1 VPASI
6 AAAKA
11 GKHVYCEKPLSN
23 TIAEGRALVK
33 AIHEAGVVFQHGTQL
48 RSLAATR
55 KACELVRN
63 GYIGKVKKVVIGSP
77 PGHAIGDVA
86 PAPVPET
93 LDWDM
98 WLGPVEPIDYRPTI
112 IGGIP
117 GRGLRGWYF
126 VKRFSLAG
134 WVAGYGVHDID
145 LAHWGL
151 GLENTGPVRIEGR
164 GTFPQAGLFNTVL
177 DYELT
182 FTYADGRQIV
192 MTDTGKNRHGVKF
205 MHENGKDWV
214 YCRSGIDA
222 SDKNLLQTKLKES
235 DTRLYASNQHEK
247 NFTDCIRKG
256 TTETIT
262 PIDVAHRST
271 SVCLLGGICLDL
283 GRPLE
288 WNPDTQ
294 RFNDDE
300 ANARLD
306 YPHRDPWRV

>member
-1 VPASI
+1 
-6 AAAKA
+6 
-11 GKHVYCEKPLSN
+11 
-23 TIAEGRALVK
+23 
-33 AIHEAGVVFQHGTQL
+33 
-48 RSLAATR
+48 
-55 KACELVRN
+55 
-63 GYIGKVKKVVIGSP
+63 
-77 PGHAIGDVA
+77 
-86 PAPVPET
+86 
-93 LDWDM
+93 M
-98 WLGPVEPIDYRPTI
+98 WLGPVEPIDYRPVI
-112 IGGIP
+112 VGDIP

-126 VKRFSLAG
+126 VRRFSLAG

-164 GTFPQAGLFNTVL
+164 GTFPKAGLFNTVL

-288 WNPDTQ
+288 WDPAAQ
-294 RFNDDE
+294 RFVSDDE